1 MIIAESKLIEI
12 YTKNKDSFSVGKVY
26 CQNDEQVVFEDI
38 DTQGKIIGYYAM
50 KKNYISKL
58 KYETEYLKKIYLYMQ
73 YAKEHDYSGWFSLE
87 KIKLDIDK
95 SLFDQVINIAK
106 KNNSIITVGR
116 IRIIFLYC
124 ACVLLTGCGKINDV
138 KTDSVNNYS
147 YKIED
152 LVTFPVN
159 DSNSYVDVLEDMIVY
174 NDSRQRIVLTNNIG
188 KSEKE
193 LFDVD
198 SNKSICS

>member
-1 MIIAESKLIEI
+1 M
-12 YTKNKDSFSVGKVY
+12 
-26 CQNDEQVVFEDI
+26 
-38 DTQGKIIGYYAM
+38 
-50 KKNYISKL
+50 
-58 KYETEYLKKIYLYMQ
+58 
-73 YAKEHDYSGWFSLE
+73 
-87 KIKLDIDK
+87 
-95 SLFDQVINIAK
+95 
-106 KNNSIITVGR
+106 
-116 IRIIFLYC
+116 
-124 ACVLLTGCGKINDV
+124 LTGCGKINDV

>member
-1 MIIAESKLIEI
+1 
-12 YTKNKDSFSVGKVY
+12 
-26 CQNDEQVVFEDI
+26 
-38 DTQGKIIGYYAM
+38 
-50 KKNYISKL
+50 
-58 KYETEYLKKIYLYMQ
+58 MQ